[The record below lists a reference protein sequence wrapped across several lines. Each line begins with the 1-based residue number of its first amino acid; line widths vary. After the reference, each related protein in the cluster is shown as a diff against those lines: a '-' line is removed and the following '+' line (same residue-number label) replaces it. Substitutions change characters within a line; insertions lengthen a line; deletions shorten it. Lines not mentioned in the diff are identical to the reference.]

1 MALFGDLEEIIDS
14 LVGGGPAWRQEEE
27 EMCQLAL
34 TELTGDGIVWSKKQ
48 HNDFLVHKRLYRIF
62 LTTSNCFWKGVK
74 CIYYYTL
81 QKQTFEEKTQWQQH
95 CFDQKE
101 TC

>member
-1 MALFGDLEEIIDS
+1 MLEWFWETVKYEILLFGHKSMALFGDLEEIIDS

-62 LTTSNCFWKGVK
+62 
-74 CIYYYTL
+74 
-81 QKQTFEEKTQWQQH
+81 
-95 CFDQKE
+95 
-101 TC
+101 